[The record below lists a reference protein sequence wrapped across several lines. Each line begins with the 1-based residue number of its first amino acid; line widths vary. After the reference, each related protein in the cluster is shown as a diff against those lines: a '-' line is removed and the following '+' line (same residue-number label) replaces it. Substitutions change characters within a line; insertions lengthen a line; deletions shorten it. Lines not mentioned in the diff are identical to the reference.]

1 MMTVQLENLNRDNW
15 EEVAEL
21 AVADGQAG
29 LIASNLYSIAESRFL
44 PDFLTK
50 AVVFEGDIVGFVM
63 YGPDPDDGHVWL
75 YRLMIDHRFQ
85 HRGLG
90 RAALH
95 EVVRDAREHLGAHVL
110 RLGVAPE
117 NVVAKSLYESFGF
130 RPTGL
135 FIGGE
140 DILQVPTA
148 TS

>member
-1 MMTVQLENLNRDNW
+1 MTTVQLEHLGRQNW

-21 AVADGQAG
+21 DVADDQRG

-44 PDFLTK
+44 PGFLTK

-90 RAALH
+90 RAALR
-95 EVVRDAREHLGAHVL
+95 EVVREVHEELGAQVL

-117 NVVAKSLYESFGF
+117 NVIAKSLYKSSGF
-130 RPTGL
+130 LPTGQS
-135 FIGGE
+135 ICGE
-140 DILQVPTA
+140 EILQFQI
-148 TS
+148 